1 VDAFWRATERT
12 PEPRKITVASVDNVS
27 RRPIPHTYAAIL
39 GRIAS
44 VRPART
50 ADRAPP
56 HRRRSAPAAHTVQT
70 RGPEPV
76 PLDEPSELRPSHS
89 EIARKHCE
97 GRLSTTPVLPLLR
110 SVAADLHVVRR
121 MASHDVEKEKG
132 VWMGVCLWYKLSLGK
147 AQD

>member
-1 VDAFWRATERT
+1 MGAFRRVTERT
-12 PEPRKITVASVDNVS
+12 PEPRKVAVASVDNVS

-56 HRRRSAPAAHTVQT
+56 HHQRSAPAAHTLQT
-70 RGPEPV
+70 CEPEPV
-76 PLDEPSELRPSHS
+76 SLDEPSELRPSHS

-97 GRLSTTPVLPLLR
+97 GSLSTTPVLPLLR
-110 SVAADLHVVRR
+110 SVAADLRDVRR
-121 MASHDVEKEKG
+121 MASYGIESKKG
-132 VWMGVCLWYKLSLGK
+132 VRMGVCLWYKISLGE